1 MITCKWCYQ
10 FFNDSSKFIKLPNL
24 NSFLTTL
31 RLEDLVNKF
40 LNKLCKAG
48 IISDEQYKKLYV
60 SDSSPGILY
69 GLPKIHKPNLPMRPI
84 LVAYNSTV
92 DKLSKFL
99 VPLIEQ
105 FTVNEFSLK
114 NSYEFYNSIVHH
126 QCQDN
131 AFLISF
137 DIFLL
142 YILMFL
148 LMKP

>member
-1 MITCKWCYQ
+1 MKTLAKNKNLVINSPDKGRGVVIMNRDDYLQ
-10 FFNDSSKFIKLPNL
+10 KMLQILNDSSKFIKLPNL

-84 LVAYNSTV
+84 LA
-92 DKLSKFL
+92 
-99 VPLIEQ
+99 
-105 FTVNEFSLK
+105 
-114 NSYEFYNSIVHH
+114 
-126 QCQDN
+126 
-131 AFLISF
+131 A
-137 DIFLL
+137 
-142 YILMFL
+142 
-148 LMKP
+148 